1 MTHSSSHERWMRR
14 TLELAQRGRF
24 QTWPNPMVGCVIV
37 RDDQLLSEGWHQ
49 RFGGAHAEVNAV
61 RNLPNDLDL
70 ADCTAYVTLEPCSHY
85 GKTPPC
91 ADLLIQRGIGKVV
104 VATVDP
110 NPEVGG
116 QGVERLLKSNIDVI
130 DGCLREEAIE
140 LNRRFFHVMTQP
152 TPWVT
157 LKWAQTVDGF
167 LDPDLAPVHL
177 RGSISITG
185 RAAARHTHSLR
196 ACHDGILVG
205 MNTWLVDAP
214 SLTTRH
220 VPGPNPKRFVLSRGR
235 TPCPPHFDMKDSH
248 IEGTTI
254 VCPQASVSTSE
265 MESWRKAGAQTIGIE
280 EEALCPS
287 WWQAFR
293 LETGIKACLVEG
305 GAEVLQ
311 LGLQQNSWNEIH
323 VLQAPQSLE
332 SGLEAPGG
340 PSWEPKEMRTLEPD
354 TLYVWQN
361 FNPS

>member
-1 MTHSSSHERWMRR
+1 MGSWI
-14 TLELAQRGRF
+14 
-24 QTWPNPMVGCVIV
+24 QTS
-37 RDDQLLSEGWHQ
+37 LL
-49 RFGGAHAEVNAV
+49 FIA
-61 RNLPNDLDL
+61 
-70 ADCTAYVTLEPCSHY
+70 C
-85 GKTPPC
+85 
-91 ADLLIQRGIGKVV
+91 
-104 VATVDP
+104 
-110 NPEVGG
+110 
-116 QGVERLLKSNIDVI
+116 
-130 DGCLREEAIE
+130 
-140 LNRRFFHVMTQP
+140 
-152 TPWVT
+152 
-157 LKWAQTVDGF
+157 
-167 LDPDLAPVHL
+167 
-177 RGSISITG
+177 SISITG
-185 RAAARHTHSLR
+185 RLQHDTPIHY

-293 LETGIKACLVEG
+293 LETGIKACLIEG

-323 VLQAPQSLE
+323 VLQALNRWSRA
-332 SGLEAPGG
+332 SRSDG
-340 PSWEPKEMRTLEPD
+340 PVREPKEMRTLEPIRC
-354 TLYVWQN
+354 TLAYQP
-361 FNPS
+361 FLI